1 MSKTSKKGKIC
12 SKKENND
19 YPMSLK
25 HIIKYMAVPVVA
37 AFALVGCKHED
48 LTTAPKS
55 SAEQTETTTK
65 KRTIKLR
72 LSADIEL
79 PKGTGE
85 RASGIDGV
93 WFKLDPNSKKYR
105 PRIKWEEIKD
115 RIRTRLYFR
124 KMVKG
129 PNGKMTPSLDRHDIF
144 SVVIEPDAWGS
155 NKVVSNGH
163 LKLSTEIVDPKS
175 AKQKVMEI
183 EVPNGPDDDT
193 HPFIPSSEYPKNT
206 PLEADPGTIV
216 PESNG
221 EWQVAAILS
230 VSLNGDFG
238 RDDKS
243 VSRALEATGAYFP
256 QQYLLSDSK
265 LNTNSSY
272 EEHDT
277 DFEDIDPSVR
287 PFKYDGYWMLYP
299 KTMFFKHNNPDPQEP
314 DPDDLITQDPRQS
327 MEIPFCS
334 DWQNVEIDEHGVVG
348 VQLTAKSPGMILHY
362 ELIPTD
368 VDAQDDPTPIASARG
383 LSLASRRA
391 KQSFRSGGDSELG
404 GANPYAVDNLKS
416 TACTFYGALYYD
428 QDGDKVH
435 WSRGKIDLTTYQTD
449 SGEDRFFMKPNTL
462 SVYVRDSNVSTY
474 DLEDNS
480 HCHILY
486 FVMPP
491 YDGESTPADAKTTF
505 WLQLRNVETEKN
517 YSSKED
523 FLREQPS
530 DYTYGDLSYQL
541 KKKGGTFENQY
552 ISRTKLSPGKI
563 HWVRLQYKKLDE
575 PIPFNPDAQP

>member
-1 MSKTSKKGKIC
+1 
-12 SKKENND
+12 
-19 YPMSLK
+19 MSLK

-37 AFALVGCKHED
+37 AFALVGCSHED
-48 LTTAPKS
+48 FTTAPKS
-55 SAEQTETTTK
+55 SAEQTEKTTK
-65 KRTIKLR
+65 KRTIKIR

-79 PKGTGE
+79 PKGTGG
-85 RASGIDGV
+85 RGV
-93 WFKLDPNSKKYR
+93 EFTLDPNSDRYR
-105 PRIKWEEIKD
+105 PLINWDAIKD
-115 RIRTRLYFR
+115 KIQTRLYFR
-124 KMVKG
+124 KMVKNEDG
-129 PNGKMTPSLDRHDIF
+129 EMVPSQDRHDIF
-144 SVVIEPDAWGS
+144 SVVIKPEKWTVKD
-155 NKVVSNGH
+155 VVDGH

-175 AKQKVMEI
+175 AKQRVMEI
-183 EVPNGPDDDT
+183 EVPEDAGKLDAT
-193 HPFIPSSEYPKNT
+193 HPFLPNSEFPKNT
-206 PLEADPGTIV
+206 PQEADPGTIV

-243 VSRALEATGAYFP
+243 VSRQLEATGAYFP

-265 LNTNSSY
+265 LNTSSSY

-277 DFEDIDPSVR
+277 DFEDTDPGVR
-287 PFKYDGYWMLYP
+287 PFKYDGYWLLYP

-362 ELIPTD
+362 ELIPD
-368 VDAQDDPTPIASARG
+368 NVDAKPDPKPIASARG

-391 KQSFRSGGDSELG
+391 KQSFRSGGESELG

-435 WSRGKIDLTTYQTD
+435 WSRGEIDLTTYQTD

-491 YDGESTPADAKTTF
+491 YDGESAPANATTTF
-505 WLQLRNVETEKN
+505 WLQPRIVETKDD
-517 YSSKED
+517 YSSEED
-523 FLREQPS
+523 FLKEQPS
-530 DYTYGDLSYQL
+530 DYTYDKLSYQL
-541 KKKGGTFENQY
+541 KKKHGTFQSQY
-552 ISRTKLSPGKI
+552 VSKTPLSPGKI
-563 HWVRLQYKKLDE
+563 HWVRLQYKKLDT
-575 PIPFNPDAQP
+575 PISFDPDA

>member
-1 MSKTSKKGKIC
+1 
-12 SKKENND
+12 
-19 YPMSLK
+19 MSLK

-37 AFALVGCKHED
+37 AFALVGCSHED
-48 LTTAPKS
+48 FTTAPKS
-55 SAEQTETTTK
+55 SAEQTEKTTTK
-65 KRTIKLR
+65 KRTIKIR

-85 RASGIDGV
+85 RASGINGV
-93 WFKLDPNSKKYR
+93 GFKLDPTSDRSR

-115 RIRTRLYFR
+115 RIKTRLYFR

-144 SVVIEPDAWGS
+144 SVVIEPNAWDIKDGS
-155 NKVVSNGH
+155 DGH
-163 LKLSTEIVDPKS
+163 LKLITAKS
-175 AKQKVMEI
+175 AKQRVMEI
-183 EVPNGPDDDT
+183 EVPDGTTIDAT
-193 HPFIPSSEYPKNT
+193 HPFLPNTSKEFPKNT
-206 PLEADPGTIV
+206 PQEADPGTIV

-230 VSLNGDFG
+230 VNLNGDFG
-238 RDDKS
+238 RDDES
-243 VSRALEATGAYFP
+243 VSRKLEATGAYFP

-265 LNTNSSY
+265 LNTSSSY

-277 DFEDIDPSVR
+277 DFDDTNPEVK

-299 KTMFFKHNNPDPQEP
+299 KTMFFKHNNTDPQEP

-334 DWQNVEIDEHGVVG
+334 DWQNVEIDERGVVG
-348 VQLTAKSPGMILHY
+348 IELQAKSPGMILHY
-362 ELIPTD
+362 ELIPD
-368 VDAQDDPTPIASARG
+368 NVDAKPDPTPIASARG
-383 LSLASRRA
+383 LSSAFRRA
-391 KQSFRSGGDSELG
+391 KQSFRSGGESELG
-404 GANPYAVDNLKS
+404 GANPFAVDNLKS

-435 WSRGKIDLTTYQTD
+435 WSRGEIDLTTYQTD

-491 YDGESTPADAKTTF
+491 YDGESAPANATTTF
-505 WLQLRNVETEKN
+505 WLQLRNVETKDD
-517 YSSKED
+517 YSSTED
-523 FLREQPS
+523 FLKEQPS
-530 DYTYGDLSYQL
+530 DYTYGNLSYQL
-541 KKKGGTFENQY
+541 KKKGGTFQNQY

-563 HWVRLQYKKLDE
+563 HWVRLQYKKLDT
-575 PIPFNPDAQP
+575 PISFDPDA